1 MKKILMIIGLIII
14 MIMFSC
20 HKGEECY
27 TCTAKY
33 KKGYGYYATKE
44 YCGDWNGVREIERTQ
59 TNPLYENWRCTPK

>member
-1 MKKILMIIGLIII
+1 
-14 MIMFSC
+14 MFSC

-33 KKGYGYYATKE
+33 KGLWLLCYKE

-59 TNPLYENWRCTPK
+59 TNPLYENYDAHQNN